1 MSLTLTIDNRP
12 VSGRAGETILQVAA
26 DHGIRIPTLC
36 HLEGLSGLGSCRLC
50 LVEVAGGG
58 KLLPACVTPIRE
70 GMEVLTRS
78 ERLDRHRRRIIELL
92 LAERNHVCA
101 VCMANGSCELQDLAR
116 EFGVDHLAFPP
127 LYPLLPV
134 DGSHARFVLDHNR
147 CILCTRCV
155 RVCAEIEGAHT
166 WDVRNRGIRSLT
178 VVDLDTPWGES
189 TTCTGCG
196 KCVAVCPTGALFE
209 KGRSVGEL
217 RRHRPALATLV
228 AGRSTEGA

>member
-1 MSLTLTIDNRP
+1 MSITLTIDNRP

-26 DHGIRIPTLC
+26 DHGVRIPTLC

-166 WDVRNRGIRSLT
+166 WDVRNRGSRSLI

-217 RRHRPALATLV
+217 RQHRPALVALV

>member
-70 GMEVLTRS
+70 DMEVLTRS

-155 RVCAEIEGAHT
+155 RVCDEIEGAHT
-166 WDVRNRGIRSLT
+166 WDVMNRGSDCRVIT
-178 VVDLDTPWGES
+178 DLARPWGES
-189 TTCTGCG
+189 ETCTSCG
-196 KCVAVCPTGALFE
+196 KCVQVCPTGALV
-209 KGRSVGEL
+209 KQGTSAGEMVKDQHFL
-217 RRHRPALATLV
+217 PILARRRHAR
-228 AGRSTEGA
+228 

>member
-12 VSGRAGETILQVAA
+12 VSGRAGETLLQVAA

-70 GMEVLTRS
+70 DMEVLTRS

-166 WDVRNRGIRSLT
+166 WDVRNRGSRSLI

-217 RRHRPALATLV
+217 RQHRPALVALV

>member
-70 GMEVLTRS
+70 DMEVLTRS

-166 WDVRNRGIRSLT
+166 WDVRNRGSRSLI

-217 RRHRPALATLV
+217 RQHRPALVSLV